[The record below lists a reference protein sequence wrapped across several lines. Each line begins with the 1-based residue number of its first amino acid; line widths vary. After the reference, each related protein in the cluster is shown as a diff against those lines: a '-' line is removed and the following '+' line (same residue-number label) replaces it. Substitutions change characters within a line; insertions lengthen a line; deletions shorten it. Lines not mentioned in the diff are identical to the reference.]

1 MVLKG
6 RAFLFVIDILHCAV
20 EGYATIENRYSYD
33 SIESLKE
40 SGGGARKSRVAGKD
54 YIYIVIKP
62 NAEGQRKK
70 LLFYVSNRDEC
81 MAELRKRL
89 QKE

>member
-40 SGGGARKSRVAGKD
+40 SGVEPGNHA
-54 YIYIVIKP
+54 
-62 NAEGQRKK
+62 
-70 LLFYVSNRDEC
+70 
-81 MAELRKRL
+81 
-89 QKE
+89 

>member
-20 EGYATIENRYSYD
+20 EGYD

-40 SGGGARKSRVAGKD
+40 SGGGARQSRVAGKD

>member
-1 MVLKG
+1 
-6 RAFLFVIDILHCAV
+6 
-20 EGYATIENRYSYD
+20 
-33 SIESLKE
+33 
-40 SGGGARKSRVAGKD
+40 
-54 YIYIVIKP
+54 VIKP